1 MWELLKKRSA
11 SRRKG
16 TLLEERQ
23 RVTERKQRLLAFLL
37 PVLAFYIGF
46 AAHGLWP
53 VGNRHLL
60 AYDLYHQY
68 APFLLELKRKILSVT
83 RFLFVGRRIGCQFLQ
98 PVYVLHASP
107 LNILTIFLPDQNIT
121 EAVMLL
127 TL

>member
-11 SRRKG
+11 NRRKG
-16 TLLEERQ
+16 TLLEERE
-23 RVTERKQRLLAFLL
+23 RATERKQRLLAFLL

-68 APFLLELKRKILSVT
+68 APFLLELKGKSSLAT
-83 RFLFVGRRIGCQFLQ
+83 RYSFRGRAAWASIFIAC
-98 PVYVLHASP
+98 LHTTSP
-107 LNILTIFLPDQNIT
+107 
-121 EAVMLL
+121 AR
-127 TL
+127 